1 MNPLDPA
8 PPPGPAAPGDVQERV
23 RLYIIENFLMG
34 DSELMIEPDTSFID
48 TGIVDSVGFIEI
60 IAYLEETYGLVILDE
75 EMVPENLDSLRSIEA
90 FVTRKR
96 GR

>member
-1 MNPLDPA
+1 MKPLYPA
-8 PPPGPAAPGDVQERV
+8 PSPGHAVPGEVQERV
-23 RLYIIENFLMG
+23 RVYIIENFLMG
-34 DSELMIEPDTSFID
+34 DSELAIQADTSFID

-60 IAYLEETYGLVILDE
+60 IAFLEESYGIVIEDE
-75 EMVPENLDSLRSIEA
+75 EMVPENLDSLRSIES

>member
-1 MNPLDPA
+1 MNPLNPA
-8 PPPGPAAPGDVQERV
+8 LPPGPAAPGDVQERV
-23 RLYIIENFLMG
+23 RLYLIENFLMG
-34 DSELMIEPDTSFID
+34 DSELAIQADTSFID

-60 IAYLEETYGLVILDE
+60 IAFLEESYGIVIEDE
-75 EMVPENLDSLRSIEA
+75 EMVPENLDSLRSIDA

>member
-1 MNPLDPA
+1 MTPLDPA
-8 PPPGPAAPGDVQERV
+8 PPDDVQEGV

-34 DSELMIEPDTSFID
+34 DSEMTIESGTSFID

-60 IAYLEETYGLVILDE
+60 IAFLEESYGIVIEDE
-75 EMVPENLDSLRSIEA
+75 EMVPENLDSLRSIES
-90 FVTRKR
+90 FVIRKR